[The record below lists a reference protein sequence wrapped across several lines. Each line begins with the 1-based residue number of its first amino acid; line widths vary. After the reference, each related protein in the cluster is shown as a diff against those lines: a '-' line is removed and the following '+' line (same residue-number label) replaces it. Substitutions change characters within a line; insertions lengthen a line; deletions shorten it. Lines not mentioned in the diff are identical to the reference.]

1 MTTELT
7 LLGLLLRADIVV
19 KVTLLVLLLASLVC
33 WTIIID
39 QSCRLV
45 AARKE
50 VRQFADAVARGLAP
64 QHWLAAG
71 LRKAMGKETIP
82 AAVLTSGVA
91 ELQDGDRAGGL
102 REDLAQRRD
111 RVERAMRL
119 TMSEQL
125 RALEAR
131 LPFLATVGSVAPFVG
146 LFGTV
151 WGIMNAFLG
160 IAHSNDTSLAVV
172 APGIAEALFAT
183 AIGLAAAIPAVV
195 AYNKLGDI
203 QRKLAQDLSIAIGRA
218 AMRLARH
225 APVHDANA
233 AAAE

>member
-1 MTTELT
+1 L
-7 LLGLLLRADIVV
+7 
-19 KVTLLVLLLASLVC
+19 
-33 WTIIID
+33 
-39 QSCRLV
+39 
-45 AARKE
+45 
-50 VRQFADAVARGLAP
+50 
-64 QHWLAAG
+64 
-71 LRKAMGKETIP
+71 KA
-82 AAVLTSGVA
+82 GVA
-91 ELQDGDRAGGL
+91 ELQEGDRAGGL
-102 REDLAQRRD
+102 HEDWGQRRD

-119 TMSEQL
+119 AMGEQA

-131 LPFLATVGSVAPFVG
+131 LPFLATVGSVAPFIG

-195 AYNKLGDI
+195 AYNKLGEL
-203 QRKLAQDLSIAIGRA
+203 QRKLVQELSIAIGRA

-225 APVHDANA
+225 ASAVEPASTA